1 MVMCTDRERVG
12 CMGWSRDEAETRE
25 EADGMEEGKLCERR
39 FYMVILRAR
48 VEELEGAVDLL
59 AC

>member
-1 MVMCTDRERVG
+1 MLSGVLALRATEADKRSALEALGVVMCTDRERVG

-25 EADGMEEGKLCERR
+25 
-39 FYMVILRAR
+39 
-48 VEELEGAVDLL
+48 GAVDLL